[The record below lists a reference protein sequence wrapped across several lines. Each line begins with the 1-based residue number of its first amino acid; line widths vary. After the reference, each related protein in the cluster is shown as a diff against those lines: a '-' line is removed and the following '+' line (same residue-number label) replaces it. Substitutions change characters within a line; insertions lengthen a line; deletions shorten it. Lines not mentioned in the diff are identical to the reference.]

1 MNVRPCLINGEAML
15 DIEMTYENAGVRRLS
30 TPAPVLIGRG
40 AQCGLRISN
49 WRVGRLHAR
58 LLREDGNIVLE
69 DLGTLAGTIVNGIRI
84 VRHTPVL
91 PDDAILIGPCRL
103 TVRWVAPD
111 DVTLPHSVGVAPTRD
126 KGDSI
131 DDDVEDDSPFGVPL
145 SKVTPITSTMLPT
158 TPSTRVTPTSPTT
171 ANPPRPPSPPSPPS
185 PTRSITSTSST
196 SSTSPSDTSNTSNAP
211 NTPLTPITWI
221 TPSPQPS
228 LPPSP
233 PQFTT
238 PPTTPS
244 STSLSPT
251 PNSPST
257 TTTMTPLRAQARR
270 RLHAALLDALDLRR
284 RDVAGMS
291 DETLRAEAERLLIQ
305 IVASDFDLPNEVDRK
320 ALCAE
325 VLDEAVGLGPLEPL
339 LAAPDITEIMVNRY
353 DEIFV
358 ERAGRLWRHPAAFT
372 SEQSVRWVIERIVIP
387 LGRRIDESSPMVDA
401 RLPDGS
407 RVHAIIPPVAMKGAS
422 LTIRKF
428 PQRRPHMADLIAA
441 ASLSQAMAQ
450 FLALCVRMRKNL
462 VVSGGTGSGKTT
474 LLNILSNEIPE
485 GERVVTI
492 EDAAELRL
500 NHDHLVALEARP
512 ANQEGRGQIAIR
524 ELVRNALRMRPD
536 RIVVGECRGAEAF
549 DMLTA
554 MNTGHEGSLTT
565 LHANS
570 PRDGLARL
578 ESMILMAGLD
588 LPLSAVREQIAAS
601 VDVVVQQARLA
612 DGRRVVTS
620 IVEVAGMESGRIQ
633 LQPLF
638 RFDRSAGFSGCGA
651 LPGFLQDWVDEGVS
665 LDAAWFSETM
675 PISRLEPGSVTRG
688 SP

>member
-1 MNVRPCLINGEAML
+1 MNLRPCLINGEAML

-49 WRVGRLHAR
+49 WRVGRQHAR

-103 TVRWVAPD
+103 TVRWIAPD
-111 DVTLPHSVGVAPTRD
+111 DVTLPHSVVVAPTRD

-145 SKVTPITSTMLPT
+145 SKVTPITSAMLAT
-158 TPSTRVTPTSPTT
+158 TPSTPVTPTSPTT
-171 ANPPRPPSPPSPPS
+171 ANPPSPPS
-185 PTRSITSTSST
+185 PTGSITSTSST
-196 SSTSPSDTSNTSNAP
+196 SSTSPSDTPNTS
-211 NTPLTPITWI
+211 LTPITGT
-221 TPSPQPS
+221 TPSPRPS

-233 PQFTT
+233 PPSPPQFTSPPTT

-251 PNSPST
+251 SNSPSIP
-257 TTTMTPLRAQARR
+257 TTMTPLRAQARR

-305 IVASDFDLPNEVDRK
+305 IVASDFDLPNEVDRQ

-441 ASLSQAMAQ
+441 ASLSHSMAQ

-570 PRDGLARL
+570 PRDALARL

-638 RFDRSAGFSGCGA
+638 RFDRSVGFSGCGA

-675 PISRLEPGSVTRG
+675 PISRSEHGSVIRG

>member
-1 MNVRPCLINGEAML
+1 ML
-15 DIEMTYENAGVRRLS
+15 DIEMTFEDSGVRRQIAP
-30 TPAPVLIGRG
+30 TPVLIGRG
-40 AQCGLRISN
+40 AQCGLRIVN
-49 WRVGRLHAR
+49 WRVGRQHAR
-58 LLREDGNIVLE
+58 LLRQDDDIVLE
-69 DLGTLAGTIVNGIRI
+69 DLGTLAGTLVNGARV
-84 VRHTPVL
+84 VRHAPVL
-91 PDDAILIGPCRL
+91 PDDDILIGPCRL
-103 TVRWVAPD
+103 RVRWVAPD
-111 DVTLPHSVGVAPTRD
+111 DAAPAQAFAVAVAPASSDAAVVAPAETAAP
-126 KGDSI
+126 S
-131 DDDVEDDSPFGVPL
+131 
-145 SKVTPITSTMLPT
+145 MAT
-158 TPSTRVTPTSPTT
+158 TP
-171 ANPPRPPSPPSPPS
+171 
-185 PTRSITSTSST
+185 
-196 SSTSPSDTSNTSNAP
+196 
-211 NTPLTPITWI
+211 
-221 TPSPQPS
+221 
-228 LPPSP
+228 LPPIA
-233 PQFTT
+233 PQ
-238 PPTTPS
+238 
-244 STSLSPT
+244 
-251 PNSPST
+251 
-257 TTTMTPLRAQARR
+257 RVQARR

-291 DETLRAEAERLLIQ
+291 DGTLRAEAERLLTH
-305 IVASDFDLPNEVDRK
+305 IVASDVDLPDDAAK
-320 ALCAE
+320 QALCRE

-353 DEIFV
+353 DEIYV

-372 SEQSVRWVIERIVIP
+372 SEQSVRWVIERIVTP

-428 PQRRPHMADLIAA
+428 PQRRPQMSDLIAA
-441 ASLSQAMAQ
+441 ASLSEAMAR
-450 FLALCVRMRKNL
+450 FLALCVRMRKNV

-474 LLNILSNEIPE
+474 LLNILSNEIPD

-512 ANQEGRGQIAIR
+512 ANQEGRGRIAIR

-570 PRDGLARL
+570 PRDALGRL

-588 LPLSAVREQIAAS
+588 LPLAAVREQIAAS
-601 VDVVVQQARLA
+601 VELVVQQARLA

-633 LQPLF
+633 LQELF
-638 RFDRSAGFSGCGA
+638 RFDRTAGFKGCGA
-651 LPGFLQDWVDEGVS
+651 LPGFSQGWADDGVS
-665 LDAAWFSETM
+665 MDPAWFTETST
-675 PISRLEPGSVTRG
+675 PKGAPSFKSAPGL
-688 SP
+688 P

>member
-1 MNVRPCLINGEAML
+1 ML
-15 DIEMTYENAGVRRLS
+15 DIEMTFEDSGVRRQFA
-30 TPAPVLIGRG
+30 PAPVLIGRG
-40 AQCGLRISN
+40 SQCGLRIVN
-49 WRVGRLHAR
+49 WRVGRQHAR
-58 LLREDGNIVLE
+58 LLRQDDDIVLE
-69 DLGTLAGTIVNGIRI
+69 DLGTLAGTLVNGTRV
-84 VRHTPVL
+84 VRHAPVL
-91 PDDAILIGPCRL
+91 PDDDILIGPCRL
-103 TVRWVAPD
+103 RVRWAAPD
-111 DVTLPHSVGVAPTRD
+111 DAAPAQAFAVAVAPASSDAAVQAPAETA
-126 KGDSI
+126 
-131 DDDVEDDSPFGVPL
+131 SP
-145 SKVTPITSTMLPT
+145 SMAT
-158 TPSTRVTPTSPTT
+158 TP
-171 ANPPRPPSPPSPPS
+171 
-185 PTRSITSTSST
+185 
-196 SSTSPSDTSNTSNAP
+196 
-211 NTPLTPITWI
+211 
-221 TPSPQPS
+221 
-228 LPPSP
+228 LPPIA
-233 PQFTT
+233 PQR
-238 PPTTPS
+238 
-244 STSLSPT
+244 L
-251 PNSPST
+251 
-257 TTTMTPLRAQARR
+257 QARR

-291 DETLRAEAERLLIQ
+291 DGTLRAEAERLLTH
-305 IVASDFDLPNEVDRK
+305 IVASDVDLSDDAAK
-320 ALCAE
+320 QALCRE

-353 DEIFV
+353 DEIYV

-372 SEQSVRWVIERIVIP
+372 SEQSVRWVIERIVTP

-428 PQRRPHMADLIAA
+428 PQRRPQMSDLIAA
-441 ASLSQAMAQ
+441 ASLSEAMAR

-474 LLNILSNEIPE
+474 LLNILSNEIPD

-512 ANQEGRGQIAIR
+512 ANQEGRGHIAIR

-570 PRDGLARL
+570 PRDALGRL

-601 VDVVVQQARLA
+601 VELVVQQARLA

-633 LQPLF
+633 LQELF
-638 RFDRSAGFSGCGA
+638 RFDRTAGFKGCGA
-651 LPGFLQDWVDEGVS
+651 LPGFSQGWSDDGVS
-665 LDAAWFSETM
+665 MDPAWFTETST
-675 PISRLEPGSVTRG
+675 PKGAPSSKSEPGFS
-688 SP
+688 

>member
-1 MNVRPCLINGEAML
+1 MTSLRRHIKSDAML
-15 DIEMTYENAGVRRLS
+15 DIEMTFEDSGVRRQIAP
-30 TPAPVLIGRG
+30 TPVLIGRG
-40 AQCGLRISN
+40 AQCGLRIVN
-49 WRVGRLHAR
+49 WRVGRQHAR
-58 LLREDGNIVLE
+58 LLRQEDDIVLE
-69 DLGTLAGTIVNGIRI
+69 DLGTLAGTLVNGARV
-84 VRHTPVL
+84 VRHAPVL
-91 PDDAILIGPCRL
+91 PDDDILIGPCRL
-103 TVRWVAPD
+103 RVRWVAPD
-111 DVTLPHSVGVAPTRD
+111 DAASAQAFAVAVAPASSDAAVVAPAETAAP
-126 KGDSI
+126 S
-131 DDDVEDDSPFGVPL
+131 
-145 SKVTPITSTMLPT
+145 MAT
-158 TPSTRVTPTSPTT
+158 TP
-171 ANPPRPPSPPSPPS
+171 
-185 PTRSITSTSST
+185 
-196 SSTSPSDTSNTSNAP
+196 
-211 NTPLTPITWI
+211 
-221 TPSPQPS
+221 
-228 LPPSP
+228 LPPIA
-233 PQFTT
+233 PQ
-238 PPTTPS
+238 
-244 STSLSPT
+244 
-251 PNSPST
+251 
-257 TTTMTPLRAQARR
+257 RVQARR

-291 DETLRAEAERLLIQ
+291 DGTLRAEAERLLTH
-305 IVASDFDLPNEVDRK
+305 IVASDVDLPDDAAK
-320 ALCAE
+320 QALCRE

-353 DEIFV
+353 DEIYV
-358 ERAGRLWRHPAAFT
+358 ERAGRLWRHSATFT
-372 SEQSVRWVIERIVIP
+372 SEQSVRWVIERIVTP

-428 PQRRPHMADLIAA
+428 PQRRPQMSDLIAA
-441 ASLSQAMAQ
+441 ASLSEAMAR

-474 LLNILSNEIPE
+474 LLNILSNEIPD

-512 ANQEGRGQIAIR
+512 ANQEGRGRIAIR

-570 PRDGLARL
+570 PRDALGRL

-601 VDVVVQQARLA
+601 VELVVQQARLA

-633 LQPLF
+633 LQELF
-638 RFDRSAGFSGCGA
+638 RFDRTAGFKGCGA
-651 LPGFLQDWVDEGVS
+651 LPGFSQGWADDGVS
-665 LDAAWFSETM
+665 MDPAWFTETST
-675 PISRLEPGSVTRG
+675 PKG
-688 SP
+688 SPSFKSAPGLP

>member
-1 MNVRPCLINGEAML
+1 ML
-15 DIEMTYENAGVRRLS
+15 DIEMTFEDSGVRRQIAP
-30 TPAPVLIGRG
+30 TPVLIGRG
-40 AQCGLRISN
+40 AQCGLRIVN
-49 WRVGRLHAR
+49 WRVGRQHAR
-58 LLREDGNIVLE
+58 LLRQEDDIVLE
-69 DLGTLAGTIVNGIRI
+69 DLGTLAGTLVNGARV
-84 VRHTPVL
+84 VRHAPVL
-91 PDDAILIGPCRL
+91 PDDDILIGPCRL
-103 TVRWVAPD
+103 RVRWVAPD
-111 DVTLPHSVGVAPTRD
+111 DAAPAQAFAVAVAPASSDAAVVAPAETAAP
-126 KGDSI
+126 S
-131 DDDVEDDSPFGVPL
+131 
-145 SKVTPITSTMLPT
+145 MAT
-158 TPSTRVTPTSPTT
+158 TP
-171 ANPPRPPSPPSPPS
+171 
-185 PTRSITSTSST
+185 
-196 SSTSPSDTSNTSNAP
+196 
-211 NTPLTPITWI
+211 
-221 TPSPQPS
+221 
-228 LPPSP
+228 LPPIA
-233 PQFTT
+233 PQ
-238 PPTTPS
+238 
-244 STSLSPT
+244 
-251 PNSPST
+251 
-257 TTTMTPLRAQARR
+257 RVQARR

-291 DETLRAEAERLLIQ
+291 DGTLRAEAERLLTH
-305 IVASDFDLPNEVDRK
+305 IVASDVDLPDDAAK
-320 ALCAE
+320 QALCRE

-353 DEIFV
+353 DEIYV
-358 ERAGRLWRHPAAFT
+358 ERAGRLWRHSATFT
-372 SEQSVRWVIERIVIP
+372 SEQSVRWVIERIVTP

-428 PQRRPHMADLIAA
+428 PQRRPQMSDLIAA
-441 ASLSQAMAQ
+441 ASLSEAMAR

-474 LLNILSNEIPE
+474 LLNILSNEIPD
-485 GERVVTI
+485 GERIVTI

-512 ANQEGRGQIAIR
+512 ANQEGRGHIAIR

-570 PRDGLARL
+570 PRDALGRL

-588 LPLSAVREQIAAS
+588 LPLAAVREQIAAS
-601 VDVVVQQARLA
+601 VELVVQQARLA

-633 LQPLF
+633 LQELF
-638 RFDRSAGFSGCGA
+638 RFDRTAGFKGCGA
-651 LPGFLQDWVDEGVS
+651 LPGFSQGWADDGVS
-665 LDAAWFSETM
+665 MDPAWFTETST
-675 PISRLEPGSVTRG
+675 PKG
-688 SP
+688 SPSFKSAPGLP

>member
-1 MNVRPCLINGEAML
+1 ML
-15 DIEMTYENAGVRRLS
+15 DIEMTFEDAGVRRLAAA
-30 TPAPVLIGRG
+30 APVLIGRG

-49 WRVGRLHAR
+49 WRVGRQHAR
-58 LLREDGNIVLE
+58 LVREDANIVLE
-69 DLGTLAGTIVNGIRI
+69 DLGTLAGTMVNGVRV
-84 VRHTPVL
+84 VRHAPVL
-91 PDDAILIGPCRL
+91 PDDDILIGPCRL
-103 TVRWVAPD
+103 RVQWASSGAVPPADAQAREPHD
-111 DVTLPHSVGVAPTRD
+111 LVTLIAAQPANAAQ
-126 KGDSI
+126 
-131 DDDVEDDSPFGVPL
+131 
-145 SKVTPITSTMLPT
+145 TSTP
-158 TPSTRVTPTSPTT
+158 
-171 ANPPRPPSPPSPPS
+171 A
-185 PTRSITSTSST
+185 
-196 SSTSPSDTSNTSNAP
+196 
-211 NTPLTPITWI
+211 
-221 TPSPQPS
+221 QPA
-228 LPPSP
+228 P
-233 PQFTT
+233 PQR
-238 PPTTPS
+238 
-244 STSLSPT
+244 LHER
-251 PNSPST
+251 
-257 TTTMTPLRAQARR
+257 LQERR
-270 RLHAALLDALDLRR
+270 RLHGALLEGLDLRR

-291 DETLRAEAERLLIQ
+291 DGTLRAEAERLLTQ
-305 IVASDFDLPNEVDRK
+305 IVAKDADLASDVDK
-320 ALCAE
+320 ASLCRE

-353 DEIFV
+353 DEIYV

-372 SEQSVRWVIERIVIP
+372 SEQSVRWVIERIVTP

-428 PQRRPHMADLIAA
+428 PQRRPKMADLIAA
-441 ASLSQAMAQ
+441 ASLSEGMAQ
-450 FLALCVRMRKNL
+450 FLALCVRMRKSL

-474 LLNILSNEIPE
+474 LLNILSNEIPD

-512 ANQEGRGQIAIR
+512 ANQEGRGHIDIR

-570 PRDGLARL
+570 PRDALGRL

-588 LPLSAVREQIAAS
+588 LPLSAVREHIAAS
-601 VDVVVQQARLA
+601 VDLVVQQARLA
-612 DGRRVVTS
+612 DGRRVVMS

-633 LQPLF
+633 LLELF
-638 RFDRSAGFSGCGA
+638 RYDRAAGFQGCGA
-651 LPGFLQDWVDEGVS
+651 LPGFAREWSDEGVS
-665 LDAAWFSETM
+665 LDPAWFAEAGGPQ
-675 PISRLEPGSVTRG
+675 PIATNVAQALP
-688 SP
+688 